1 VTVERFPVEESH
13 IMLFARAI
21 CDPNP
26 AYADPRTPEAKAA
39 GGVIA
44 PPTFVM
50 AGSQWDPENPLRPRN
65 GEPWFGSGK
74 EPTGLKREGSG
85 VLHAEQHFEYHQ
97 PLRAG
102 MVLTTVERMGEKWEK
117 ESKRA
122 GKLVF
127 EERIVEYRDF
137 ETKELMVTAK
147 MVRVTPERA
156 VSQEG

>member
-1 VTVERFPVEESH
+1 
-13 IMLFARAI
+13 
-21 CDPNP
+21 
-26 AYADPRTPEAKAA
+26 
-39 GGVIA
+39 
-44 PPTFVM
+44 
-50 AGSQWDPENPLRPRN
+50 
-65 GEPWFGSGK
+65 
-74 EPTGLKREGSG
+74 
-85 VLHAEQHFEYHQ
+85 
-97 PLRAG
+97 LRAG

-137 ETKELMVTAK
+137 ETKDLVVTAK